1 MNKKITTYLIMLLLI
16 FSLLL
21 TTAAAPF
28 YVNSSSSA
36 ASKKLMRLTIDNRDA
51 KMIYLTLRSPDS
63 FYWLRAPGDTITTFT
78 VARDEYS
85 YWLYGCGLVDTGTFD
100 LTRNMKLINPVCGGN
115 AKRANYNPGAIDLS
129 NNLKLVR
136 VYIINETGERSKII
150 LTGPSTHVLFLD
162 DNETGSYTLGR
173 DTYKIKFHACGVW
186 NTREFTPYKNYKLVL
201 KCAN

>member
-1 MNKKITTYLIMLLLI
+1 MSKKLTTYLIMLLLI
-16 FSLLL
+16 FSLVL

-28 YVNSSSSA
+28 YANSNSSA
-36 ASKKLMRLTIDNRDA
+36 ASKKLVRLTIDNRDD
-51 KMIYLTLRSPDS
+51 KMLYLTLRSPGN

-115 AKRANYNPGAIDLS
+115 AKTANSNPGAIDLS

-136 VYIINETGERSKII
+136 VYIINETGERSKMI

-162 DNETGSYTLGR
+162 DNETGSYTLGKG
-173 DTYKIKFHACGVW
+173 TYKVKFHACGVW
-186 NTREFTPYKNYKLVL
+186 NTREFETYKNAKLVL
-201 KCAN
+201 KCAK